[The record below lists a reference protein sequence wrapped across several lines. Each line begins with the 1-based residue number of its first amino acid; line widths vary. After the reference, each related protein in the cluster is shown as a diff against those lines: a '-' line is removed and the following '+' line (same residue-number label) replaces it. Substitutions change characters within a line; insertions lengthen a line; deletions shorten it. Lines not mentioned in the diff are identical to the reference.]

1 MNCEIEGGGL
11 LPHGPYPDHRLGPTL
26 GHAAHMARAALLNRV
41 SKYDV
46 TPAQTHVLLYLHDHG
61 GQSLQRELTGHMRVK
76 PSTMNGVLDRM
87 EEKGLVRRSISGRD
101 ARRRLITLTEKGEE
115 QQALFQK
122 SFLDTEEAMVR
133 GFTAQEREALLSLL
147 ERVIQNLKEDSET

>member
-101 ARRRLITLTEKGEE
+101 ARRRILTLTDKGEE
-115 QQALFQK
+115 EQTVFQQ
-122 SFLDTEEAMVR
+122 SYLDAEEAMVR
-133 GFTAQEREALLSLL
+133 GFSQEERETLLRLL
-147 ERVIQNLKEDSET
+147 DRVIQNLKEDSKT

>member
-101 ARRRLITLTEKGEE
+101 ARRRILTLTDKGEE
-115 QQALFQK
+115 EQTAFQQ
-122 SFLDTEEAMVR
+122 SYLDAEEAMVR
-133 GFTAQEREALLSLL
+133 GFSQEERETLLRLL
-147 ERVIQNLKEDSET
+147 DRVIQNLKEESET

>member
-1 MNCEIEGGGL
+1 MRCECEDS
-11 LPHGPYPDHRLGPTL
+11 GPLRREPSLGPTL
-26 GHAAHMARAALLNRV
+26 GWAAQLAKARMDARV
-41 SKYDV
+41 SQYDV
-46 TPAQTHVLLYLHDHG
+46 TPAQTHVLLYLHHHG
-61 GQSLQRELTGHMRVK
+61 GGQVLQHELTGHMRVK

-147 ERVIQNLKEDSET
+147 ERVIQNLKEDSEA